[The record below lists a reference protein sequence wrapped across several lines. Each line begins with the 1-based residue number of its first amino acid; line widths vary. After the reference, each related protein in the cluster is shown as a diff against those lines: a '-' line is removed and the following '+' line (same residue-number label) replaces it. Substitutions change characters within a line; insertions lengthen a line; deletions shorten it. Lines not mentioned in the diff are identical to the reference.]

1 MDRRK
6 RMKMDRGKE
15 KLERV
20 RREITEEIKRQR
32 GRNEEKTRK
41 KAN

>member
-6 RMKMDRGKE
+6 IMKMNRGGG

-20 RREITEEIKRQR
+20 GREITEEIKRQR

-41 KAN
+41 KEN

>member
-20 RREITEEIKRQR
+20 GREITEEIKRQR
-32 GRNEEKTRK
+32 GRIEEKTRK